1 VAGYIVLRGTPGGTL
16 EEIKRLAAGE
26 TVFTDPVKAGL
37 QYEYAVQA
45 IDKAGN
51 ISPMSNRQKDAAR

>member
-1 VAGYIVLRGTPGGTL
+1 
-16 EEIKRLAAGE
+16 
-26 TVFTDPVKAGL
+26 VFTDPVKAGL